1 MSAPVLTDKQREAKR
16 LKRIRD
22 DLHAIDPGEWMQTA
36 DGDDSVLL
44 EGRGPQG
51 ERFMLCRFG
60 RDAGHDER
68 RFIADAPSSMRFL
81 LRLIDRAIADKRKQ
95 LGEPDASSEPAAP
108 VETAK
113 DYAAE
118 AAMRCAEPP
127 FKKYLEDKHGLQ
139 RPLTDERCTQKLRS
153 VLAIQSRRELNE
165 AGPAAERWKALKGD
179 FENWQRTGR

>member
-1 MSAPVLTDKQREAKR
+1 MNAPALTDKQREAKR

-44 EGRGPQG
+44 EGRGPMG
-51 ERFMLCRFG
+51 ERFTLCRFG
-60 RDAGHDER
+60 AGAGPEER
-68 RFIADAPSSMRFL
+68 RFIADAPSSIRFL
-81 LRLIDRAIADKRKQ
+81 LRLVDRAIADKRKQ
-95 LGEPDASSEPAAP
+95 MGEPDTSSQPDAPAD
-108 VETAK
+108 TAK

-118 AAMRCAEPP
+118 AAMRCTEPA
-127 FKKYLEDKHGLQ
+127 FKTYLEDKHGLE
-139 RPLTDERCTQKLRS
+139 RPLTDERCAQKLRS

-179 FENWQRTGR
+179 FENWKRTGR